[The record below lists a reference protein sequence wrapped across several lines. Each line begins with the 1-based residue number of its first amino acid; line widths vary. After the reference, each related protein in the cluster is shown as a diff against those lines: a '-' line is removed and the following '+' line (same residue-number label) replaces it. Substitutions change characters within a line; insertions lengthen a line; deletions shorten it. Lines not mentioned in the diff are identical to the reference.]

1 MIWSSFLAMATR
13 AQSRATTP
21 TPGSYGDQHPAYYFH
36 EHRQYGRVVAIL
48 LLACFPRRRAPAR
61 GLRCAFDHPH
71 MWPIFRLYSQT
82 LACAEPNVG
91 RACATHRTCRVAP
104 ISRDDVGAAV
114 AAVAAKPNKSR
125 IIYMITGHRAL
136 GFGEIAASYG
146 ETIVRQVRYR
156 PCSIDK
162 YLTWAS
168 ARLDDP

>member
-1 MIWSSFLAMATR
+1 VL
-13 AQSRATTP
+13 P
-21 TPGSYGDQHPAYYFH
+21 TGHG
-36 EHRQYGRVVAIL
+36 
-48 LLACFPRRRAPAR
+48 
-61 GLRCAFDHPH
+61 
-71 MWPIFRLYSQT
+71 
-82 LACAEPNVG
+82 
-91 RACATHRTCRVAP
+91 RVAP

-168 ARLDDP
+168 ARLDDPWPCLLHLVRRNRRRSLQSGLQGLHCHYGPREL